1 MLDPIK
7 KDNIKLQTINDKGF
21 TPYPCLKYFPNYAD
35 EFVFESFSVPY
46 YQNLDEVPATIVLST
61 IINQNIKRFNP
72 TGGCFLF
79 KGSLVSFI
87 RGSRKKVL

>member
-46 YQNLDEVPATIVLST
+46 YQNLD
-61 IINQNIKRFNP
+61 
-72 TGGCFLF
+72 
-79 KGSLVSFI
+79 
-87 RGSRKKVL
+87 